1 MQKMKFFIDTHN
13 ATNGIFPAGISK
25 EDFAGFY
32 DAYEAACVEEGVVSL
47 RIHVGFDE
55 GRAFCLNMAPDA
67 DTVRRVHEKVGLPFD
82 MITEVTTVTP
92 GDMFFAGKVA

>member
-1 MQKMKFFIDTHN
+1 MKLTRRPARRK
-13 ATNGIFPAGISK
+13 ATYGI
-25 EDFAGFY
+25 
-32 DAYEAACVEEGVVSL
+32 

-67 DTVRRVHEKVGLPFD
+67 DAVRRVHEKVGLPFD

-92 GDMFFAGKVA
+92 GDMFFAGKAA